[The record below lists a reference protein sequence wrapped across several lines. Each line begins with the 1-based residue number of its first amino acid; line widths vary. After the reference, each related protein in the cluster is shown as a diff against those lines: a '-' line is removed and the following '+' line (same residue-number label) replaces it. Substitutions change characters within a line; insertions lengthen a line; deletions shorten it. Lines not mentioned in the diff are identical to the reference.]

1 MSTLK
6 TFLHVKNFYRIFL
19 FLFLTLAVSNCRND
33 DDPAPIIYPDE
44 NPLAAYISN
53 TGFSTTSNFINSG
66 DYEFG
71 LVFSPNV
78 NGKIK
83 AVTAQL
89 PDTNASL
96 RVTIWDYD
104 TQAVLRT
111 ETINVSAANTAI
123 SKTISDLALLK
134 DRKYLISMNSNDWY
148 NRTKPGGGSATYPI
162 AAGNIKFTEYL
173 WKSGSA
179 QTFPTTLDDSYYA
192 GDLSF
197 IFQQT
202 N

>member
-1 MSTLK
+1 MTTLIN
-6 TFLHVKNFYRIFL
+6 FLHVKNYYRIFL
-19 FLFLTLAVSNCRND
+19 FLFLTLAVSNCRKD

-44 NPLAAYISN
+44 NPLAAYITN
-53 TGFSTTSNFINSG
+53 TGFSSTANFINAG

-83 AVTAQL
+83 AITAQL

-123 SKTISDLALLK
+123 SKTISELALVK
-134 DRKYLISMNSNDWY
+134 DKKYLITMNSNDWY
-148 NRTKPGGGSATYPI
+148 NRTKPLGGSATYPI
-162 AAGNIKFTEYL
+162 TAGNIKYTAFL
-173 WKSGSA
+173 WKSGSS
-179 QTFPTTLDDSYYA
+179 QSFPTILDDSYYA